1 MSPLCCCELV
11 LYSTLCCIILSRAV
25 GGKEPQDLDNYGDE
39 LSGWWLLLQRLNPF
53 RAPPKIPD
61 MQDIS
66 SRLAYISCNMQLN
79 EVVLVPIVSPP
90 ATCLQASPNDC
101 YQSVADFLPSINA
114 RCFLTHR
121 S

>member
-1 MSPLCCCELV
+1 MFCCQHALSSLLRC
-11 LYSTLCCIILSRAV
+11 ILSRAV

-79 EVVLVPIVSPP
+79 EVGARSYFRVS
-90 ATCLQASPNDC
+90 AS
-101 YQSVADFLPSINA
+101 
-114 RCFLTHR
+114 
-121 S
+121 